1 MRRVVLAAFAAAPM
15 VAATTGVTLAT
26 AVTASAQASCTGVT
40 VFRDVIGAL
49 VNIPTI
55 GNNTGRDNC
64 DLGVGNSSS
73 AVEDLQF
80 ELNDCYGQHL
90 TTDGIFG
97 QQTKAA
103 LQHAQSVE
111 HITADGVYGPVTRD
125 HLHWADSDGA
135 CERL

>member
-1 MRRVVLAAFAAAPM
+1 MAAA
-15 VAATTGVTLAT
+15 ATGVTLAT
-26 AVTASAQASCTGVT
+26 AVTASAQASCTGTT
-40 VFRDVIGAL
+40 VFRDVTGGL
-49 VNIPTI
+49 VSIPTI
-55 GNNTGRDNC
+55 GNDTGQDNC

-73 AVEDLQF
+73 AVTDLQF

-90 TTDGIFG
+90 TQDGVFG
-97 QQTKAA
+97 QLTKAA

-125 HLHWADSDGA
+125 HLHWADSNGQ